1 MKRVLQTE
9 QQANLETVRRN
20 VDIARAS
27 ALLVAPGKDKE
38 SPLAPAL
45 VEALVA
51 RGAPAPRVVSACVC
65 RFGIISCVRACLPPY
80 LLLTTHCMCTCVPPN
95 LKPKQ

>member
-20 VDIARAS
+20 VDVTRVGT
-27 ALLVAPGKDKE
+27 LLVSPGKDKE

-45 VEALVA
+45 AAALTA
-51 RGAPAPRVVSACVC
+51 RGAPAPRVVSGWVALSWGGDWQLV
-65 RFGIISCVRACLPPY
+65 Y
-80 LLLTTHCMCTCVPPN
+80 LESLHPKIETTTAN
-95 LKPKQ
+95 RLADR

>member
-20 VDIARAS
+20 VDVTRVGT
-27 ALLVAPGKDKE
+27 LLVSPGKDKE

-45 VEALVA
+45 VQALTA
-51 RGAPAPRVVSACVC
+51 RGAPAPRVVSGCVGC
-65 RFGIISCVRACLPPY
+65 DLAGCGRICMPILVRMQCETNRPINRPRY
-80 LLLTTHCMCTCVPPN
+80 FT
-95 LKPKQ
+95 

>member
-65 RFGIISCVRACLPPY
+65 RFGIISCVRACVRASLRICRSP
-80 LLLTTHCMCTCVPPN
+80 LTVCVHAC
-95 LKPKQ
+95 LQT